1 MSKNLPP
8 VTLIIPAAGR
18 GLRMGGPV
26 PKQLCPL
33 GDRSILRQTLDRF
46 AGFVEECILTV
57 NEIVEEPIQAEL
69 SRLPPSFSVRLV
81 PGGAERQLS
90 VLNALREAKHDFVL
104 VHDAV
109 RPFVSAQAIRA
120 CIRALEQHPSA
131 VVALPCRDTVKQ
143 TERPESHLVAKTLDR
158 RCIHLAQTPQGL
170 RRSVLLPIYEKAC
183 DEGFL
188 ATDDAALA
196 TWAGLPSALV
206 EGSSWNL
213 KITTQ
218 EDYTLAQALVPIILN
233 APNNPKNHC

>member
-1 MSKNLPP
+1 MSCKLPS

-18 GLRMGGPV
+18 GLRMGGPL
-26 PKQLCPL
+26 PKQLYPL

-46 AGFVEECILTV
+46 TGLVEECILAV
-57 NEIVEEPIQAEL
+57 NEAVEESIQSEL
-69 SRLPPSFSVRLV
+69 SRLPPPFPVRLV
-81 PGGAERQLS
+81 PGGAERQHS
-90 VLNALREAKHDFVL
+90 VLSALREAKYDFVL

-109 RPFVSAQAIRA
+109 RPFVSPQAIRA
-120 CIRALEQHPSA
+120 CIQALEQYPSA

-143 TERPESHLVAKTLDR
+143 TDHPESRLVTQTLDR

-170 RRSVLLPIYEKAC
+170 RRSILLPIYEKAC
-183 DEGFL
+183 AEGFL

-196 TWAGLPSALV
+196 TWADLPSALV

-218 EDYTLAQALVPIILN
+218 EDYALAQALLPI
-233 APNNPKNHC
+233 AVTES